1 MFEELKIGAFKDIRM
16 GLLHGQLDNKEKNRV
31 MNEFK
36 NRQLDVLVATTVIE
50 VGIDV
55 PNATVMLIENA
66 ERFGLAQLH
75 QLRGRIGRGVHK
87 SYCILQGDPKGLD
100 AWKRLQIMEETRD
113 GFRIAEEDLQIRGM
127 GNLLGKEQSGFPT
140 FKFGDPIADA
150 DILIAARREAFSV
163 VEKDPDAN
171 DPNNQRL
178 YRRAEVAFERLAAY
192 AQVG

>member
-1 MFEELKIGAFKDIRM
+1 M
-16 GLLHGQLDNKEKNRV
+16 GLLHGQLDNHEKNAV
-31 MNEFK
+31 MKAFK
-36 NRQLDVLVATTVIE
+36 EHGLDILVSTTVIE

-75 QLRGRIGRGVHK
+75 QLRGRVGRGAHK
-87 SYCILQGDPKGLD
+87 SYCILQGDPKSAE
-100 AWKRLQIMEETRD
+100 AWQRLKIMEETQD
-113 GFRIAEEDLQIRGM
+113 GFRIAEEDLKIRGM

-150 DILIAARREAFSV
+150 EILVAARKEAFAV
-163 VEKDPDAN
+163 VQRDPDAVE
-171 DPNNQRL
+171 PEYQRL
-178 YRRAEVAFERLAAY
+178 YRRAEIAFNRLAAY